1 MNAMMVTSQSVHA
14 NCVVVGDSGILI
26 RGPSGSGKSTVSR
39 RLIDLARNLGYYSEI
54 VGDDRILLRSHD
66 TRIVASGHP
75 LINGRLEVRGL
86 GIVRSNFESRAVIR
100 LLVDCEPVLGVRAPV
115 VLETTGELFGIFLR
129 RITVTPDTADHVLV
143 ALGLRD
149 MVI

>member
-1 MNAMMVTSQSVHA
+1 MIVTAQSVHA

-39 RLIDLARNLGYYSEI
+39 RLVDLSRNLGYFSEI
-54 VGDDRILLRSHD
+54 VGDDRILLRSNG

-75 LINGRLEVRGL
+75 LIDGRFEIRGL
-86 GIVRSNFESRAVIR
+86 GIARSNFESRAVIR
-100 LLVDCEPVLGVRAPV
+100 LLVDCEPVLVVRAPEV
-115 VLETTGELFGIFLR
+115 YETTGELFGIFLR

-143 ALGLRD
+143 ALGLRNI
-149 MVI
+149 VI